1 MVISYIF
8 WLQCLPLSRVSLDLS
23 SYYNIVPCF
32 SNHSSG
38 CKTRM
43 STSAAVCENSQCGLF
58 GTTAPMEY
66 SFDFRVSLAD
76 HTDSIHSVRL
86 SDRPAETFL
95 NCSVRVMCGCFSLGP
110 STFVNKLITLIYTDS
125 RPHSSWL

>member
-1 MVISYIF
+1 MLETWERL
-8 WLQCLPLSRVSLDLS
+8 WLVNGNILHCLVAMFTLSRGSLDLS
-23 SYYNIVPCF
+23 SYYTVPCF

-58 GTTAPMEY
+58 GTAAPMEY

-76 HTDSIHSVRL
+76 HTDSIHGVRL
-86 SDRPAETFL
+86 SDQPAESFL
-95 NCSVRVMCGCFSLGP
+95 NCSVRVICGCSLY
-110 STFVNKLITLIYTDS
+110 VCLQVD
-125 RPHSSWL
+125 HSYMH